1 MIAIALAL
9 VLQDAFS
16 ERVAPVLRAKCA
28 GCHGEDPAK
37 LKGELDVTSRAGLLK
52 GGESG
57 QPSILP
63 GDPEK
68 SPLYVAV
75 TRRDP
80 EFKMP
85 PKDRDK
91 LSAEEVEAF
100 RAWIAG
106 GAPWPSSGWSGG
118 SAADRWA
125 FLPVKDVAP
134 PGDGHPVDAFL
145 GAALRAKDLA
155 PAPAADRATLLR
167 RVTFDL
173 TGLPPTPEEVAAG
186 EAWEATVDRLLASP
200 RYGEQWARHWLDV
213 ARYADSSGFSNDF
226 ERPNAWRYRDYVI
239 RSLNADVPFDRFTV
253 DQIAGDELDPAD
265 PEKLVAAG
273 FLRMGPWEHT
283 AMSVAAETR
292 QFFLDDVTHQVAA
305 VFLGLTMRCARCH
318 DHKFDPLPTRDY
330 YRLQAVFAPTQFAE
344 REAPF
349 LPSENTAGLAAA
361 RAATEA
367 RLKEKGYRTDGGV
380 PDGPAAK
387 RSLEKVGTKR
397 REHLERELLRAE
409 PLAFSVYAG
418 PPRTYTSNQTKHP
431 LPASREGEAADVF
444 VLKGGALDAPGDRVE
459 PGVPSAPVGLRAPE
473 RPDRLGL
480 ARWIADPANPL
491 APRVIVNRVWQHH
504 FGGKGIVA
512 TPNNLGKMGKR
523 PTHPE
528 LLDWL
533 AGWFVKNGRS
543 LKALHRL
550 ILTSDAYRRSDG
562 AADAGDPG
570 NDLLAVYPIRRLA
583 AEEIRDAMLAV
594 SGELRPEM
602 GGPGVFPEI
611 NWDVALQPRH
621 VMGGPAPMY
630 QPSPR
635 PDDRHRRTIYAFR
648 LRTLADPMLEVLNR
662 PGTEMSCERRDE
674 TTVTPQVF
682 ALFNGAFVHDRA
694 LATARRLEN
703 GSKDPAGRIDAAF
716 RLAYGRPPSREE
728 LARCL
733 DHHARMLERH
743 RAAAPVRA
751 DPPRSVRREMIEE
764 FTGETVRWIEDLDLM
779 KAFVP
784 DVKPWDVGPETRALA
799 EICLVLFNSN
809 EFLYV
814 R

>member
-1 MIAIALAL
+1 VI
-9 VLQDAFS
+9 VLLLLLGQDAETLFA
-16 ERVAPVLRAKCA
+16 EKVAPVLRAKCA
-28 GCHGEDPAK
+28 GCHGEDPARI
-37 LKGELDVTSRAGLLK
+37 KGELDVTTRAGLLK

-57 QPSILP
+57 RPSLAP

-91 LSAEEVEAF
+91 LAPDEVEAV

-106 GAPWPSSGWSGG
+106 GAPWSSAREAGG
-118 SAADRWA
+118 PDRWA
-125 FLPVKDVAP
+125 FRPRRDVEP
-134 PGDGHPVDAFL
+134 PAAGHPVDAFL
-145 GAALRAKDLA
+145 DAALRAKGIE
-155 PAPAADRATLLR
+155 PAGPADRATLLR

-173 TGLPPTPEEVAAG
+173 TGLPPTPEEVDAN
-186 EAWEATVDRLLASP
+186 EPWEATVDRLLASP

-213 ARYADSSGFSNDF
+213 VRYADSSGFSNDF

-239 RSLNADVPFDRFTV
+239 RSLNADVPFDRFAIE
-253 DQIAGDELDPAD
+253 QIAGDELDPRD

-292 QFFLDDVTHQVAA
+292 QFFLDDVTHNVSA

-318 DHKFDPLPTRDY
+318 DHKFDPIPARDY
-330 YRLQAVFAPTQFAE
+330 YRLQAVFASTQFAE

-361 RAATEA
+361 RARTEA
-367 RLKEKGYRTDGGV
+367 RLKEKGYRV
-380 PDGPAAK
+380 EGPVAADPAVR
-387 RSLEKVGTKR
+387 RSLEKVGVKR
-397 REHLERELLRAE
+397 REHLERELLRGE
-409 PLAFSVYAG
+409 PLAFSVYTG
-418 PPRTYTSNQTKHP
+418 PDRTYLSNKSRHP
-431 LPASREGEAADVF
+431 LPADTAGAAAEVF
-444 VLKGGALDAPGDRVE
+444 VLKGGALDAPGERVE
-459 PGVPSAPVGLRAPE
+459 PGVPSAPAGLGAPE
-473 RPDRLGL
+473 RPDRLAL

-491 APRVIVNRVWQHH
+491 SSRVIVNRVWQHH
-504 FGGKGIVA
+504 FGGKGLVA
-512 TPNNLGKMGKR
+512 TPNNFGKMGKR

-533 AGWFVKNGRS
+533 AGRFVRDGRS

-550 ILTSDAYRRSDG
+550 ILTSEAYRRSDG
-562 AADAGDPG
+562 PAHAEKDPG
-570 NDLLAVYPIRRLA
+570 NDLLGVYPVRRLA

-594 SGELRPEM
+594 SGELRLEM

-621 VMGGPAPMY
+621 VMGGPAPAY
-630 QPSPR
+630 QPSPA
-635 PDDRHRRTIYAFR
+635 PDERHRRAIYAFR
-648 LRTLADPMLEVLNR
+648 LRTVADPMLEVLNR

-694 LATARRLEN
+694 LAAARRLE
-703 GSKDPAGRIDAAF
+703 GMSPDLPGRVRAAF
-716 RLAYGRPPSREE
+716 RLAYGRPPSPRELE
-728 LARCL
+728 LATSHV
-733 DHHARMLERH
+733 DRMRER
-743 RAAAPVRA
+743 RDAPVRVA
-751 DPPRSVRREMIEE
+751 PPLSVRREMIEE
-764 FTGETVRWIEDLDLM
+764 FTGDVVRWVEELDLM
-779 KAFVP
+779 KGFVP
-784 DVKPWDVGPETRALA
+784 DLKPWDVGPDTRALA
-799 EICLVLFNSN
+799 QLCLVLFNSN
-809 EFLYV
+809 EFLYA